1 MLFNRGNVKGTNSST
16 NCVLCLCIHVRRA
29 FFNIK
34 KKRLS
39 VGFVVV
45 VWIDLK
51 GLHMRR
57 VLNYA
62 FAYDRFWLS
71 RGDPVRL
78 TGR

>member
-1 MLFNRGNVKGTNSST
+1 MLKGLTLQQIVFYV
-16 NCVLCLCIHVRRA
+16 CVYMYVVHFLIL
-29 FFNIK
+29 K